1 MKHDDPKF
9 DPLLTPKQLAKRWQ
23 VDPITIRR
31 WRKSGKLSAH
41 HIGRSVRFSP
51 EEIARFEAESKV

>member
-1 MKHDDPKF
+1 MTTPSSIPF
-9 DPLLTPKQLAKRWQ
+9 LPPKQLAKRWQ

-41 HIGRSVRFSP
+41 HIGRSIRFSL
-51 EEIARFEAESKV
+51 EEITRFEAESKV